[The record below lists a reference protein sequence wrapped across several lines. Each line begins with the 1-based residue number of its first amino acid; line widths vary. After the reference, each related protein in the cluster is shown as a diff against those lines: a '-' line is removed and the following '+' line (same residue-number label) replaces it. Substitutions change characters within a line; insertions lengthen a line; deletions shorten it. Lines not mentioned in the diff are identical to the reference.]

1 VKRLQLRQRKKRKN
15 KVGRKEQGG
24 YAGFET
30 EVTEGLKDLARP
42 INDSFAYYSTV
53 MAQGRFVN
61 LNVFSSAEQRK
72 MGIDFIGQDL
82 PRVFDR
88 KSYVR
93 FSGRIH

>member
-1 VKRLQLRQRKKRKN
+1 M
-15 KVGRKEQGG
+15 GRKEQGG